1 MAATAATGNSNVGG
15 AANYTNQAA
24 DDMSKEADLNYA
36 ANQKLQAS
44 KDKMDGLNQLTKTI
58 AKAHSDGF
66 QTADKIIG

>member
-1 MAATAATGNSNVGG
+1 MADNSNIGV
-15 AANYTNQAA
+15 AAGYTTQAA
-24 DDMSKEADLNYA
+24 DDMAKEAELNYA
-36 ANQKLQAS
+36 ANQKLQAA